1 MQVNNTNQTQ
11 TITKTNMNTQ
21 QVTLTNEEILLIR
34 EILPRFGSIER
45 LIEAH
50 TEDIAL
56 LKAKKGKSKKRELT
70 EEEIAAKQR
79 KQEEKVAK
87 KLAAAQA
94 KAEKAAAKEAKK
106 LAAAQAKAEKEAAKE
121 AKKLEKEKAKAE
133 KAAAKQ
139 AKKLEK
145 EKAKAE
151 KAANKGPSFDK
162 TFTKKCFV
170 KYRDHKDADAYKGL
184 NGSRLRIARK
194 KDGSDTTVYKVAPH
208 NWTDEANADFDKL
221 ENKWD
226 ATAKPYSPEFVPK
239 KSAAKTTTK
248 PKKKN
253 KKTLSEKVAVED
265 TDEELVE
272 ETPIDEIPEGYTLY
286 RRYLKADKSAE
297 TTWRKATLKAHQG
310 AVKGGLQPLDNWA
323 YKKTASSKPFAD
335 KIYEKNPE
343 EKPVDE
349 GKDIV
354 NAEGEVIGN
363 CVSSFNP
370 VEDKKPAAVDES
382 DDENSDGETEH
393 ATVDEFEDDGM
404 KVYHHPMYMDKNLKI
419 RASDNAVFDADKPLE
434 DALIGYY
441 NENTGEID
449 DELEESEDDG
459 FSSDDM
465 KDTEQF

>member
-1 MQVNNTNQTQ
+1 MQVTNTNQTQ
-11 TITKTNMNTQ
+11 TNTKTNMNTQ
-21 QVTLTNEEILLIR
+21 QITLTNDEILLIR
-34 EILPRFGSIER
+34 EILPRFGSVER

-56 LKAKKGKSKKRELT
+56 LKAKKGKSKRRELT

-79 KQEEKVAK
+79 KQEEKLAK

-94 KAEKAAAKEAKK
+94 KADKAAAKEAKK
-106 LAAAQAKAEKEAAKE
+106 LAAAQAKAEMAAAKE
-121 AKKLEKEKAKAE
+121 AKKLAAAQAKAD
-133 KAAAKQ
+133 KAAT
-139 AKKLEK
+139 
-145 EKAKAE
+145 
-151 KAANKGPSFDK
+151 KGPSFDK

-194 KDGSDTTVYKVAPH
+194 KDVSDTTVYKVAPH
-208 NWTDEANADFDKL
+208 NWTEEANADFDKL

-248 PKKKN
+248 PKKKKI
-253 KKTLSEKVAVED
+253 KKTLSEKVAVDD

-272 ETPIDEIPEGYTLY
+272 EKPVDEIPEDYVLY
-286 RRYLKADKSAE
+286 RRYLKGDKSAE
-297 TTWRKATLKAHQG
+297 TTWRKATDKSHKIATDSGLK
-310 AVKGGLQPLDNWA
+310 PLNNWA
-323 YKKTASSKPFAD
+323 YKKSGAGSPYQD

-354 NAEGEVIGN
+354 NDEGEVIGN
-363 CVSSFNP
+363 CASSFTP
-370 VEDKKPAAVDES
+370 VEDKKPAAVEES
-382 DDENSDGETEH
+382 DDEDKKPAAVEESEDEESDENNA
-393 ATVDEFEDDGM
+393 ATVEDDGLEEFS
-404 KVYHHPMYMDKNLKI
+404 HPLYFDKNLMI
-419 RASDNAVFDADKPLE
+419 RESDNAVFDADKPKE
-434 DALIGYY
+434 DAFIGYY
-441 NENTGEID
+441 NEETAEIVAEID
-449 DELEESEDDG
+449 ESEDDG

>member
-1 MQVNNTNQTQ
+1 
-11 TITKTNMNTQ
+11 MNLRRDVDLHSEQ
-21 QVTLTNEEILLIR
+21 L
-34 EILPRFGSIER
+34 
-45 LIEAH
+45 
-50 TEDIAL
+50 AL

-94 KAEKAAAKEAKK
+94 KADKAAAKEAKKLAAAQAKADKAAAKEAKKLAAAQAKADKAAAKEAKK
-106 LAAAQAKAEKEAAKE
+106 LAAAQAKAEKAAT
-121 AKKLEKEKAKAE
+121 
-133 KAAAKQ
+133 
-139 AKKLEK
+139 
-145 EKAKAE
+145 
-151 KAANKGPSFDK
+151 KGPSFDK

-208 NWTDEANADFDKL
+208 NWTEEANADFDKL

-248 PKKKN
+248 PKKKKI
-253 KKTLSEKVAVED
+253 KKTLSEKVAVDD

-272 ETPIDEIPEGYTLY
+272 EKPVDEIPEDYVLY
-286 RRYLKADKSAE
+286 RRYLKGDKSAE
-297 TTWRKATLKAHQG
+297 TTWRKATDKSHKIATDSGLK
-310 AVKGGLQPLDNWA
+310 PLNNWA
-323 YKKTASSKPFAD
+323 YKKSGAGSPYQD

-354 NAEGEVIGN
+354 NDEGEVIGN
-363 CVSSFNP
+363 CASSFTP
-370 VEDKKPAAVDES
+370 VEDKKPAAVEES
-382 DDENSDGETEH
+382 DDEESDENN
-393 ATVDEFEDDGM
+393 AVTVEDDGLEEFS
-404 KVYHHPMYMDKNLKI
+404 HPLYFDKNLKI
-419 RASDNAVFDADKPLE
+419 RESDNAVFDADKPKE
-434 DALIGYY
+434 DAFIGYY
-441 NENTGEID
+441 NEETAEIVAEID
-449 DELEESEDDG
+449 ESEDDG